1 MEKRI
6 ASLVV
11 CFLVLTLLV
20 GAVPVAASSPFGPG
34 AVPLTT
40 AEMEEIDGEFSPAVT
55 SAIAGSLVSTAS
67 YLITTP
73 SSEWTIGGVARHAIA
88 GAVSGLVGYF
98 VP

>member
-1 MEKRI
+1 MRKKL
-6 ASLVV
+6 ASFVV

-40 AEMEEIDGEFSPAVT
+40 DEMEEIDGEFSPVVT
-55 SAIAGSLVSTAS
+55 SVIAGSLVSTAS

-73 SSEWTIGGVARHAIA
+73 SSEWSFAGAVRNAIA
-88 GAVSGLVGYF
+88 GAVSGLVGYLI
-98 VP
+98 P

>member
-34 AVPLTT
+34 AVRSPLPRWK
-40 AEMEEIDGEFSPAVT
+40 ED
-55 SAIAGSLVSTAS
+55 
-67 YLITTP
+67 
-73 SSEWTIGGVARHAIA
+73 
-88 GAVSGLVGYF
+88 
-98 VP
+98 